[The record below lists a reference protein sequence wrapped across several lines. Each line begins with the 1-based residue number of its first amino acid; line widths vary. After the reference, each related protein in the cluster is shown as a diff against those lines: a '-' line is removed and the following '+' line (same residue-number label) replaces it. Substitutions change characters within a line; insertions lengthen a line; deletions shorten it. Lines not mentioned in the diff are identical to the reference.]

1 MHHKTGKPVNVG
13 GRPSLPPDKKLSER
27 VSVNLTRR
35 ERAALR
41 RLARGER
48 EGGYV
53 RRVLLRHLRSK
64 GERT

>member
-1 MHHKTGKPVNVG
+1 MHRKTREPINAG
-13 GRPSLPPDKKLSER
+13 GRPPLPRDEKLSER
-27 VSVNLTRR
+27 VSVNLTRG

-41 RLARGER
+41 RLAQGKR

>member
-1 MHHKTGKPVNVG
+1 MHRKTGVPVNVG
-13 GRPSLPPDKKLSER
+13 GRPPLPPEEKLSER
-27 VSVNLTRR
+27 VNVNLTRG

-53 RRVLLRHLRSK
+53 RQVLLRHLRSK